1 MAPSRIAGAGG
12 YARSAIAAL
21 GFLAVAATVAGFFG
35 NVWWPFDLA
44 ADYRFPL
51 MVLLAVLAVAYGFGF
66 GRGAAAAFLVA
77 AIVNG
82 ILIVPL
88 WISQQPKPGGD
99 TSLRVL
105 TFDVEGEEGNR
116 IEILDWVGSTEADV
130 VFLHQTSQ
138 DWGTAVVAAG
148 LPYDVVVSPPGGF
161 VLGTT
166 VLARSGVDAGVAG
179 DEQEPFV
186 EIVTSLDGESL
197 TLLGVDAEIPGS
209 SGEASTRLEQFSAVS
224 DRAAAVETRVA
235 VVGDLSTTR
244 WSHAFEV
251 LAGDLPLRS
260 SEDGSGY
267 RPTWVALP
275 TFGISALQRFVGLP
289 LDHVLMSSDLT
300 VVGREVGPDL
310 APNHRGLVVDLA
322 RT

>member
-1 MAPSRIAGAGG
+1 MATSRFAGAGG
-12 YARSAIAAL
+12 YAHTAIATL

-35 NVWWPFDLA
+35 SIWWPFDLA

-51 MVLLAVLAVAYGFGF
+51 MVLLAILAVAYGFGF
-66 GRGAAAAFLVA
+66 GRGAAAIFLFA

-82 ILIVPL
+82 VLIVPL
-88 WISQQPKPGGD
+88 WISQQPKPTGE

-105 TFDVEGEEGNR
+105 TYDVEGEEGDR
-116 IEILDWVGSTEADV
+116 PEILEWVGSTEADV

-138 DWGTAVVAAG
+138 DWGTAVTAAG

-161 VLGTT
+161 DLGTT
-166 VLARSGVDAGVAG
+166 VLARSGVDASVAG
-179 DEQEPFV
+179 DSRESFV

-197 TLLGVDAEIPGS
+197 TLLGVDAEIPAS
-209 SGEASTRLEQFSAVS
+209 SAEASERLEQFSAVR

-235 VVGDLSTTR
+235 VVGDLSASR
-244 WSHAFEV
+244 WSHAFDV

-267 RPTWVALP
+267 QPTWVALP
-275 TFGISALQRFVGLP
+275 SFGISVLQRFVGLP

-300 VVGREVGPDL
+300 AVGREVGPDL
-310 APNHRGLVVDLA
+310 APNHRGLVVDIA